1 MVSPILKYEASAGSG
16 KTYRLALEYLGRLLL
31 AFAGHEGQAGSPRRR
46 RELLGSVLAITF
58 TVKAAREM
66 KERIVQ
72 KLKGFALHARG
83 QKLKQGDQ
91 EFLDLLA
98 QETRLAPDRIVGL
111 AKGLIELVLAS
122 YDDFNVMTIDSL
134 MSAMV
139 KAVSPDLDL
148 PADYEIAVDDREEL
162 QSRSR
167 ALLAGKADGQW
178 AIMERTLADYNRY
191 YPYSGWKTDEPLA
204 AKLIEIL
211 NRHMQEGTAL
221 GEETRAGVERSFRS
235 LRKDFK
241 RELDGLLSLL
251 PEESGHAN
259 GRVVNSGLR
268 DDVAAFPW
276 GEDNLFL
283 LEKLLAKSFFLKS
296 LPGELLKKS
305 APPGLVAE
313 VGSAQERMRSCLQE
327 LALNISLL
335 NTLPYC
341 ELFPDFLKMWQ
352 QGKRTLFVREFSREL
367 AGRFEK
373 WGESGFPY
381 LYLKMSDRF
390 RHFLFDEFQD
400 TSTMQFRALAPLI
413 DEMLSHEPA
422 SLFIVGDRK
431 QAIYRWRGGNSELM
445 EEARLREEV
454 PAINHLSRQ
463 EFSATLGTNWRSLRE
478 IVDFNNRFWNPETVS
493 LITADDDLRQAIREN
508 FKDSAQKLPA
518 GVESDGGYVEL
529 TLHIAAEKDSQ
540 GESAEAEP
548 REDEG
553 NAMSA
558 SHLDDI
564 ASIVRRL
571 HDEHGYDYQDI
582 AVLVRK
588 NIQVRDIVRRLGRDD
603 IPTLS
608 DQSLMLGSN
617 PRVCEIIAFFKF
629 LDYPP
634 DDLDFHAFI
643 SGEIFHAAARRVSPG
658 EFSRFSQDAWFGRR
672 GPLYKVF
679 KEQMPEC
686 WAKLVEPF
694 FQTVGFLP
702 PYDLFSD
709 LCQCYRLYEDFDG
722 DTPFFL
728 ALGDALHSAELEK
741 GNSIAGFIRRWDKMV
756 GNQETP
762 SVAIP
767 ENTPGVKVLTMH
779 QSKGLEFP
787 AVIVPVDQSREA
799 TPEAIFWDGQKPFYI
814 NKPLALI
821 QDQLKETFC
830 RESIKGTIDLLNLLY
845 VAFTRAQQALFIPV
859 AIKKT
864 PPPAARDKDGLV
876 KRIMKAGDVVCRH
889 PELDWLAG
897 RTEPLIRGRLARR
910 PAPAET
916 ARPPQAVH
924 SKKTSTRSWQSRY
937 LVFKKATMDGRGDR
951 SGAERGERVH
961 DLLSRLG
968 RISDPG
974 ELELRVRELAANAN
988 WSDSDIQAV
997 SAFLSRADVFA
1008 ILSRPG
1014 VVYREKEVV
1023 AHGGALPEFRRLDR
1037 LQVGA
1042 DEVLV
1047 IDFKT
1052 GREKSK
1058 EYNAQ
1063 LRGYIA
1069 AIAPLYPERRCSGF
1083 LLYVDRG
1090 EIEEVRCSN

>member
-1 MVSPILKYEASAGSG
+1 M
-16 KTYRLALEYLGRLLL
+16 
-31 AFAGHEGQAGSPRRR
+31 
-46 RELLGSVLAITF
+46 AITF

-72 KLKGFALHARG
+72 KLKRFALHARG
-83 QKLKQGDQ
+83 QQLDKGDQ

-98 QETRLAPDRIVGL
+98 RETRLSPGRIIEL
-111 AKGLIELVLAS
+111 ASGLIELILAS

-167 ALLAGKADGQW
+167 ALLADKTDSQW
-178 AIMERTLADYNRY
+178 TIMERTLADYNRY

-204 AKLIEIL
+204 AKLIEL
-211 NRHMQEGTAL
+211 LTLHMQEGTSL
-221 GEETRAGVERSFRS
+221 GEEPREGVESLFRS
-235 LRKDFK
+235 AKNDFK
-241 RELDGLLSLL
+241 KELDGLLGLL

-276 GEDNLFL
+276 GENNLFK

-296 LPGELLKKS
+296 LPGDLLKKN

-313 VGSAQERMRSCLQE
+313 VGSAQGRMRSCLQE
-327 LALNISLL
+327 LALGISMLK
-335 NTLPYC
+335 TLPYC

-352 QGKRTLFVREFSREL
+352 KDKRTLFVKEFSREL

-373 WGESGFPY
+373 WGENGFPY

-413 DEMLSHEPA
+413 DEMLSHEHA

-454 PAINHLSRQ
+454 PAINHLSRE

-478 IVDFNNRFWNPETVS
+478 IVDFNNRFWNPEAVS
-493 LITADDDLRQAIREN
+493 LITADEDLRQAIREN
-508 FKDSAQKLPA
+508 FKGSMQELPA
-518 GVESDGGYVEL
+518 GAQRDGGYVEL
-529 TLHIAAEKDSQ
+529 SLHVEAEKEGP
-540 GESAEAEP
+540 GESAETEP

-553 NAMSA
+553 NALSA

-564 ASIVRRL
+564 ESIIRRL
-571 HDEHGYDYQDI
+571 HDEHGYNYGDI

-603 IPTLS
+603 IPTIS
-608 DQSLMLGSN
+608 DQSLMLSSN
-617 PRVCEIIAFFKF
+617 PRVGEIIAFFKF

-643 SGEIFHAAARRVSPG
+643 SGEIFRAAARRVSPG
-658 EFSRFSQDAWFGRR
+658 EFSRFSQDTFIGRR
-672 GPLYKVF
+672 GPLYKTF
-679 KEQMPEC
+679 KDQSPEC
-686 WAKLVEPF
+686 WEQLVEPF

-709 LCQCYRLYEDFDG
+709 LCQCYRLYEDFHG

-728 ALGDALHSAELEK
+728 ALGDALHRAELEK

-756 GNQETP
+756 ENLETP
-762 SVAIP
+762 AVAIP

-787 AVIVPVDQSREA
+787 AVIIPIDQSREA
-799 TPEAIFWDGQKPFYI
+799 TPEAIYWDEQKPFYI
-814 NKPLALI
+814 NKPLALT
-821 QDQLKETFC
+821 QDKLRKIFC

-859 AIKKT
+859 AVKKT
-864 PPPAARDKDGLV
+864 PPAAAKDKDGLV

-897 RTEPLIRGRLARR
+897 KTEPLIRGRLAKR
-910 PAPAET
+910 PAPADAT
-916 ARPPQAVH
+916 RPPQAVH
-924 SKKTSTRSWQSRY
+924 SKKTSTRSWQARY
-937 LVFKKATMDGRGDR
+937 LVFKKAKMQGQRDR
-951 SGAERGERVH
+951 SGSERGERVH

-974 ELELRVRELAANAN
+974 ELDMRVRELAVSAN
-988 WSDSDIQAV
+988 WFANDIEAV
-997 SAFLSRADVFA
+997 SGFLRRDDVFA
-1008 ILSRPG
+1008 LLSSPG
-1014 VVYREKEVV
+1014 IVFLEKEVV
-1023 AHGGALPEFRRLDR
+1023 VHAGALLEFRRLDR
-1037 LQVGA
+1037 LQVGV

-1052 GREKSK
+1052 GKEKSV

-1063 LRGYIA
+1063 MREYIA
-1069 AIAPLYPERRCSGF
+1069 AVAPLFPERRCRGV
-1083 LLYVDRG
+1083 LLYIDRS
-1090 EIEEVRCSN
+1090 EVEEVRC